1 MPKKEEVEP
10 AKIEPP
16 KTETKPDIQ
25 FIDE

>member
-1 MPKKEEVEP
+1 MPKKEEAEP